1 MACFSS
7 KRTKKDYYLI
17 NEFHPVTD
25 TSRSG
30 LVCNEFECLLYILS
44 KYMTV
49 VPSTMIENVVSFV
62 HQCDTKC
69 TLIFKETRVN
79 RTQECETVSI
89 NRLTFI
95 HNLSNR
101 SHCLNIFCI

>member
-7 KRTKKDYYLI
+7 KRTKKDYCMI

-25 TSRSG
+25 TSRPG
-30 LVCNEFECLLYILS
+30 LVYNEFECPLYILS

-62 HQCDTKC
+62 HQCDMEC
-69 TLIFKETRVN
+69 TFKETRVN
-79 RTQECETVSI
+79 RTQERETVSV

-95 HNLSNR
+95 HNLFNR
-101 SHCLNIFCI
+101 SYCLNVFCII